1 MGLGA
6 NGALRAVPRMADKQV
21 VGSKLWNRVREV
33 FNWAVPLVFV
43 AHVAAGLYFWHSE
56 MPVFVLGWVVYWCV
70 LLCSKTGRE
79 AGPQWWAKL
88 AVTGAAGF
96 AGAVGSLIVY
106 GFLGLNMLGS

>member
-1 MGLGA
+1 LGESK
-6 NGALRAVPRMADKQV
+6 AVAWAADKKD
-21 VGSKLWNRVREV
+21 VGPKLWNRLRQS
-33 FNWAVPLVFV
+33 FNWAVLLVFV

-56 MPVFVLGWVVYWCV
+56 MPVFVLGWAVYWCV
-70 LLCSKTGRE
+70 LLWSKMGRE
-79 AGPQWWAKL
+79 AGPEWWAKL